1 MVEAIRFNALL
12 SAVREAVP
20 EVDDWWA
27 DRSRENKGPLTLA
40 ELSWLVPF
48 HVFDEAGVPTGD
60 TGLWA
65 RLFRIL
71 EALLLLEEVLWADEQ
86 SNDDAAEVDAFAGA
100 GMMCDV
106 TRTRASLEALLPWM
120 GPACVASARIEV
132 AAHSTSR
139 GFSVEEVDWT
149 DAGTRFVPLT
159 LNPTDLAPLGY
170 GA

>member
-1 MVEAIRFNALL
+1 MVEAVRFNALL
-12 SAVREAVP
+12 SAVREVVP

-27 DRSRENKGPLTLA
+27 DRSREDKGPLTLA

-65 RLFRIL
+65 RLLRIV
-71 EALLLLEEVLWADEQ
+71 EALLLLEDALWADEQ
-86 SNDDAAEVDAFAGA
+86 WDDDAAEVDAFVGA
-100 GMMCDV
+100 GMICDV
-106 TRTRASLEALLPWM
+106 TRTRGSLEALLPWM
-120 GPACVASARIEV
+120 GPECVASARIEV

-159 LNPTDLAPLGY
+159 LDPTDLAPLGY
-170 GA
+170 RT